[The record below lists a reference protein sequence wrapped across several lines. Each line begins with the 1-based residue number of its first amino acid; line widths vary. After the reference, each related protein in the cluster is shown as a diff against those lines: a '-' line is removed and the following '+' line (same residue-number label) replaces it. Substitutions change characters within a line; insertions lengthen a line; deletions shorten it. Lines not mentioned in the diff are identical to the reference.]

1 MVDQPRVQ
9 RTHTDITREINS
21 SPAGILLNTSDLL
34 LLEWMIHVIS
44 SAATDGCWAFLLFV
58 QANAIATI
66 WDLGSLVIVCL
77 WGYKCGLE
85 VGNGFLRI
93 AYIALLLWGV
103 FLFLAAAYFD
113 LVCEPV
119 LFYTAIGVWWFSIV
133 KNYIFVPFLLNEDV
147 LAALPRDDP
156 LAQGAAEGQRG
167 LGDRHVGGGVRGAAG
182 AREPLLQAAAAA
194 TPEALGPE
202 LGTA

>member
-103 FLFLAAAYFD
+103 FLFLAADGENHNFAD
-113 LVCEPV
+113 EVRCNKCRRPRQ
-119 LFYTAIGVWWFSIV
+119 TIGVLIDQTVTKITNNIETLVLKS
-133 KNYIFVPFLLNEDV
+133 FL
-147 LAALPRDDP
+147 
-156 LAQGAAEGQRG
+156 
-167 LGDRHVGGGVRGAAG
+167 
-182 AREPLLQAAAAA
+182 
-194 TPEALGPE
+194 
-202 LGTA
+202 